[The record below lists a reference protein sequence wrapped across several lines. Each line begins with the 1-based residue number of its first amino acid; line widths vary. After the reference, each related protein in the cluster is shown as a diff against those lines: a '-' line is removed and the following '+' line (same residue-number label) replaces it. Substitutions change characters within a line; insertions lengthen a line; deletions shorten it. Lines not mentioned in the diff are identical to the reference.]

1 MGLQN
6 IIEGYKNKKFEK
18 NRENL
23 ENIFEESFQATIG
36 KVESLNAQI
45 DDKKNIIAEYKP
57 IAQELLDAGKEKEA
71 AIYCNDI
78 GAAIEEIKVLRSDLR
93 EYNAMSDSFKEAR
106 DTIVYSGDNFDN
118 VIETGLGTLNT
129 YAQSLGIED
138 NSKIRRLFAKYKRK
152 KTIGSSTKVKGSYT
166 SPGTYTD
173 YGRKVKKDILEKS
186 RAQADIAKQR
196 GSQIEEEL
204 KKIEKEFA
212 AAGVWGELNEW

>member
-173 YGRKVKKDILEKS
+173 YGRKVKKDILN
-186 RAQADIAKQR
+186 RI
-196 GSQIEEEL
+196 
-204 KKIEKEFA
+204 KKNA
-212 AAGVWGELNEW
+212 PQHAV